1 MLLGGFAI
9 AAIGFGAGLAAL
21 IAARLTRPLEHLAT
35 AADRLGAGDFS
46 TAVPPASGIPEIDGI
61 GAALASSANSLDQML
76 TSERSFTGDVAHQLR
91 TGLTGIGLHLDLL
104 GAHADPAVRS
114 DALDARS
121 QVDRLSTTLDELLEL
136 ARGGAGEQ
144 RVEVDLAVL
153 IGHHVD
159 DWKRRLHHADRVVD
173 LHRRTT
179 LVRATP
185 GFVGQIVDIL
195 LDNAIRHGRGVI
207 EVDVG
212 ERRVLVRDAGV
223 VDHAPINESLRT
235 MASPGQPHGRGLVLA
250 QRLARADG
258 GSLELRS
265 DRTTT
270 FELRYP
276 EASHET

>member
-1 MLLGGFAI
+1 
-9 AAIGFGAGLAAL
+9 
-21 IAARLTRPLEHLAT
+21 
-35 AADRLGAGDFS
+35 
-46 TAVPPASGIPEIDGI
+46 
-61 GAALASSANSLDQML
+61 
-76 TSERSFTGDVAHQLR
+76 
-91 TGLTGIGLHLDLL
+91 IGLQLDLL
-104 GAHADPAVRS
+104 SASVGPDAQS
-114 DALDARS
+114 DVLQARA
-121 QVDRLSTTLDELLEL
+121 QVERLGSTLDELLEL
-136 ARGGAGEQ
+136 ARGGAGGQ
-144 RVEVDLAVL
+144 RVDVDLAVL

-159 DWKRRLHHADRVVD
+159 DWKRRLHHAGRVVD

-223 VDHAPINESLRT
+223 VDHVPINQSLRT
-235 MASPGQPHGRGLVLA
+235 RASPDQPHGRGLVLA